1 MNRFLSPSKLW
12 TKDALPPTILLDGL
26 NLSLSESDYL
36 ADQSSQ
42 RRPKEILVNAVKSYL
57 RLPKKAVFS
66 EE

>member
-1 MNRFLSPSKLW
+1 M
-12 TKDALPPTILLDGL
+12 LLDGL
-26 NLSLSESDYL
+26 NLSLSESEYL

-42 RRPKEILVNAVKSYL
+42 RRPKEILVKAERSYS

>member
-26 NLSLSESDYL
+26 NLSLSESEYL

-42 RRPKEILVNAVKSYL
+42 RRPKEILVNAVKSY
-57 RLPKKAVFS
+57 
-66 EE
+66 